1 MGILRAYKVEDW
13 VLPVPVRDRDPSP
26 YRLRHGE
33 DATWPPVARAY
44 GGEVESDWKRAA
56 EIGIIV
62 LKLLVPVL
70 LLLLL
75 TLLLAVY
82 LYADAMVAAPMAQ
95 GVSLTVADMVLPGCW
110 TIIHLTNRRYGPAYA
125 FAQLAAGFVLAAL
138 VALVNPGEIDNW
150 LPDLPTLSWRAV
162 LAFFAAFGIANFVA
176 IVVFDAARGTRW
188 WSAPLAASAAAAFVY
203 SGLYY
208 PLAFGGQP
216 LNALAHFLLY
226 LVEGTVLLVPYCLLR
241 PAMRPLNGMNGF

>member
-1 MGILRAYKVEDW
+1 MGILRAYKVEDG
-13 VLPVPVRDRDPSP
+13 VLPVPVRDQGPSP

-33 DATWPPVARAY
+33 DAAWPPAARAY
-44 GGEVESDWKRAA
+44 GGEVESDWKRAF
-56 EIGIIV
+56 EIGVIAV
-62 LKLLVPVL
+62 KLLVPVL
-70 LLLLL
+70 LLLK
-75 TLLLAVY
+75 LLLAVY
-82 LYADAMVAAPMAQ
+82 LYADAAIAAPMAQ
-95 GVSLTVADMVLPGCW
+95 GVSLTVADLVLPGCW

-125 FAQLAAGFVLAAL
+125 FAQLAAGFVLAVL
-138 VALVNPGEIDNW
+138 VALVNLGNIDNW
-150 LPDLPTLSWRAV
+150 LPDLPALTWRAV

-188 WSAPLAASAAAAFVY
+188 WSAPLAASAAAAFVF

-226 LVEGTVLLVPYCLLR
+226 LVEGAALLVPYCLLR
-241 PAMRPLNGMNGF
+241 HAMRPLNGMNGF